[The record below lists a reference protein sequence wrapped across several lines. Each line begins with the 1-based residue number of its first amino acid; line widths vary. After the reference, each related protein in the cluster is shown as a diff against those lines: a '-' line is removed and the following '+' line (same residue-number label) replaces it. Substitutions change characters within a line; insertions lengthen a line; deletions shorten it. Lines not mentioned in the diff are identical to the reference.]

1 MEKIRMTD
9 VVSLLGLPMPSGGK
23 SSFYVQCPCCDDSP
37 RNRHLNVNLKKEV
50 FRCPKCGVHGG
61 MFDLYSLYT
70 GIPRNEARNA
80 IMDKVFPSGKPV
92 IQKRNAVPK
101 PMNVECPLAD
111 IEVRHAT
118 YTALLSLLSL
128 ANDHITNLKNRG
140 LTDDDI
146 KRLGYKTTP
155 VFGMS
160 AIATQLLDK
169 GFTLAGV
176 PGFYTDEN
184 DHWVFVQEQRGI
196 LIPVRD
202 RHGRIQGLQIRR
214 DNTEKRK
221 FRWVSSVE
229 RKLGCG
235 GASWVHIAGPIR
247 PTMLLT
253 EGPMKADVI
262 YALSGLSVIA
272 VPGVNA
278 LKTLTPVLEDLK
290 ADGLTT
296 IKTAFDMDLL
306 CNFHVKDGYNALLQL
321 LNDLDFKYGTY
332 LWNPY
337 YKGLDDYIYHIFKSH
352 SDDF

>member
-9 VVSLLGLPMPSGGK
+9 VISLLGLPMPSGGR

-61 MFDLYSLYT
+61 MFDLYSLFT
-70 GIPRNEARNA
+70 GIPRDKARKA
-80 IMDKVFPSGKPV
+80 IMDKVFPSDMPV
-92 IQKRNAVPK
+92 IRKKDTVPK
-101 PMNVECPLAD
+101 PTTVECSLSD

-140 LTDDDI
+140 ISDDDI
-146 KRLGYKTTP
+146 KKFGYKSTP
-155 VFGMS
+155 VFGMNS
-160 AIATQLLDK
+160 IASQLLDK

-184 DHWVFVQEQRGI
+184 EHWTFISEQRGI

-202 RHGRIQGLQIRR
+202 RYGRIQGLQIRR
-214 DNTEKRK
+214 DNAEKRK

-229 RKLGCG
+229 RKSGCG
-235 GASWVHIAGPIR
+235 SSGWVHIAGPIR

-290 ADGLTT
+290 SDGFTT

-306 CNFHVKDGYNALLQL
+306 SNFHVKDGYNSLLQL
-321 LNDLDFKYGTY
+321 LNDLDFQFGTY

-337 YKGLDDYIYHIFKSH
+337 YKGLDDYIYHIFKENQNP
-352 SDDF
+352 

>member
-9 VVSLLGLPMPSGGK
+9 VVSLLGLPTPSGGR

-70 GIPRNEARNA
+70 GIPRDKARNA
-80 IMDKVFPSGKPV
+80 IMDKVFPSEKPV
-92 IQKRNAVPK
+92 IKRQVTVPE
-101 PMNVECPLAD
+101 PMTIESPLAD
-111 IEVRHAT
+111 IETRHAT

-140 LTDDDI
+140 ISDNDI
-146 KRLGYKTTP
+146 KRLGYKSTP

-160 AIATQLLDK
+160 SIAGQLLDK

-176 PGFYTDEN
+176 PGFYMDEN
-184 DHWVFVQEQRGI
+184 DKWVFVLEQRGI

-202 RHGRIQGLQIRR
+202 RYGRIQGLQIRR
-214 DNTEKRK
+214 DNAEKRK

-229 RKLGCG
+229 RKCGCG
-235 GASWVHIAGPIR
+235 STSWVHIAGPIR
-247 PTMLLT
+247 PVMLLT

-278 LKTLTPVLEDLK
+278 LKSLKPVLEDLK
-290 ADGLTT
+290 AEGLTT

-306 CNFHVKDGYNALLQL
+306 CNFHVKDGYNALMSL
-321 LNDLDFKYGTY
+321 LNEMGFKYMTY

-337 YKGLDDYIYHIFKSH
+337 YKGLDDYIYHIFKENQNP
-352 SDDF
+352 